1 MADEDTRKL
10 AQAIGEYGKWV
21 KGVSK
26 TTSYSRTLMDF
37 LVFAINSEMAWK
49 DMFTVDTLEAFR
61 SHSSFTVAP
70 RALVSFSGY
79 LFSQGRIDQPLEIPR
94 PPIQIRPQVQLPQL
108 YEQYLSFHKQS
119 GQVSNGYIMGIR
131 RVLVRF
137 NAYLQ
142 NHLIEIPALKIKHL
156 DAFMAE
162 FKVAK
167 TTRSLYRC
175 KLRGFLKYL
184 YREKV
189 LKRDLAGL
197 LVGPPIY
204 AQTKPPRF
212 LRREEIQTLF
222 SSLKLSIRKHIRTYA
237 MVHLAYSLGLRPD
250 EIRKITLN
258 DISFS
263 RGELALPERKG
274 EKPIALPIPEQT
286 VKAIAVYL
294 TKARP
299 KTLSR
304 RLFLTFHY
312 PYPPLSSNKVSYHI
326 STSMKQAGLS
336 STAYWLRHTY
346 AQNLLEMGQSIYE
359 IKEMLGH
366 QNIQHTQSYLHTNT

>member
-1 MADEDTRKL
+1 MEEHGRSPHTIRYT
-10 AQAIGEYGKWV
+10 QI
-21 KGVSK
+21 
-26 TTSYSRTLMDF
+26 LMNF
-37 LVFAINSEMAWK
+37 VVFAINNNIAWK
-49 DMFTVDTLEAFR
+49 DMFTVDTLEGFR
-61 SHSSFTVAP
+61 KYSDFKKAP
-70 RALVSFSGY
+70 RALVALSGY
-79 LFSQGRIDQPLEIPR
+79 LFSHGRIDQPLEIPR
-94 PPIQIRPQVQLPQL
+94 PQIQIRPLIQLPEL
-108 YEQYLSFHKQS
+108 YEQYLSFQKQS
-119 GQVSNGYIMGIR
+119 CQVSHGYLMEIR
-131 RVLVRF
+131 RILVRF

-142 NHLIEIPALKIKHL
+142 NHQIEITALKIEHL

-175 KLRGFLKYL
+175 QLRGFLTYL
-184 YREKV
+184 YREKA

-197 LVGPPIY
+197 LVGPPVY
-204 AQTKPPRF
+204 AQSKPPRF
-212 LRREEIQTLF
+212 LRREEIEKLF
-222 SSLKLSIRKHIRTYA
+222 SSLKLSTPVHIRAYA

-250 EIRKITLN
+250 EIRKITLD
-258 DISFS
+258 DISFGK
-263 RGELALPERKG
+263 GELALPERKG
-274 EKPIALPIPEQT
+274 DTPITLPIPEQT
-286 VKAIAVYL
+286 IKAIALYL

-312 PYPPLSSNKVSYHI
+312 PYRPLSSNKVSYHI

-336 STAYWLRHTY
+336 ATAYWLRHTY

-366 QNIQHTQSYLHTNT
+366 QNIQHTQSYLYINTELMRKVLFDETL